1 MSKTVFEQITQSKE
15 DFVDWLLGNKEALEL
30 PGPDGTGTIVVSIG
44 VDILLGECSS
54 ECSGE
59 CSGECEECEDFETCR
74 LYGGDEDEAALE
86 ECDECY
92 EDLAPEEQE
101 LIRGALLEI
110 FGAEVCDD

>member
-30 PGPDGTGTIVVSIG
+30 PGPDGTGTIVVNIG
-44 VDILLGECSS
+44 VDILLD
-54 ECSGE
+54 E
-59 CSGECEECEDFETCR
+59 CSGECEECEDFEACG
-74 LYGGDEDEAALE
+74 LYGDDEDEAALE

-101 LIRGALLEI
+101 LIRSALLEI

>member
-44 VDILLGECSS
+44 VDILLD
-54 ECSGE
+54 E

-74 LYGGDEDEAALE
+74 LYVDDEDEAALE

>member
-15 DFVDWLLGNKEALEL
+15 DFVDWLLGNKEVLEL

-44 VDILLGECSS
+44 VDILLD
-54 ECSGE
+54 E

-74 LYGGDEDEAALE
+74 LYDDEDEAALE

>member
-30 PGPDGTGTIVVSIG
+30 PGPDGTGTIVVNIG
-44 VDILLGECSS
+44 VDILLD
-54 ECSGE
+54 E
-59 CSGECEECEDFETCR
+59 CSGECEECEDFEACG
-74 LYGGDEDEAALE
+74 LYGDDEDEAALE

>member
-44 VDILLGECSS
+44 VDILLD
-54 ECSGE
+54 E
-59 CSGECEECEDFETCR
+59 CSGECEECEDFEACG
-74 LYGGDEDEAALE
+74 LYGDDEDEAALE

>member
-44 VDILLGECSS
+44 VDILLD
-54 ECSGE
+54 E

-74 LYGGDEDEAALE
+74 LYDDDEDEAALE

-110 FGAEVCDD
+110 FGTEVRDD

>member
-15 DFVDWLLGNKEALEL
+15 AFVDWLLSNKEALEL
-30 PGPDGTGTIVVSIG
+30 PGPDGTGTIVVNIG
-44 VDILLGECSS
+44 VDILLGEC
-54 ECSGE
+54 G
-59 CSGECEECEDFETCR
+59 GECEECEDFETCR
-74 LYGGDEDEAALE
+74 LYGDDEDEAALE

-110 FGAEVCDD
+110 FGTEVCDD

>member
-44 VDILLGECSS
+44 VDILLD
-54 ECSGE
+54 E
-59 CSGECEECEDFETCR
+59 CSGECEECEDFEACG
-74 LYGGDEDEAALE
+74 LYGDNEDEAALE

>member
-15 DFVDWLLGNKEALEL
+15 DFVDWLLSNKEALEL
-30 PGPDGTGTIVVSIG
+30 PGPDGTGTIVVNIG
-44 VDILLGECSS
+44 VDILLDECV
-54 ECSGE
+54 
-59 CSGECEECEDFETCR
+59 GECEECEDFETCG
-74 LYGGDEDEAALE
+74 LYGDDEDEAALE

-110 FGAEVCDD
+110 FGTEVCDD

>member
-1 MSKTVFEQITQSKE
+1 M
-15 DFVDWLLGNKEALEL
+15 DWLLGNKEALEL
-30 PGPDGTGTIVVSIG
+30 PGPDGTGTIAVSIG
-44 VDILLGECSS
+44 VDILLD
-54 ECSGE
+54 E

-74 LYGGDEDEAALE
+74 LYVDDEDEAALE